1 MATIVKGATFSG
13 TVTEAG
19 MHALIESAT
28 ISDIDRASMRTT
40 DITVATQSPSAPA
53 SPTANEV
60 WQIYPS
66 NGLVS
71 YDLANARWAEA
82 LPTIRRYTNE
92 AGTAITAGNTLMTD
106 GGGTLTQL
114 SLMKATSA
122 AGTKLIGV
130 ALNDVAAGGVGWC
143 VIAGSA
149 LVSCVGTVTAGESV
163 RQSSTDGAVESVA
176 VGSGVGWQFFGSAI
190 GNSSGGFVWVT
201 LRR

>member
-1 MATIVKGATFSG
+1 MATIVKGTTFSG
-13 TVTEAG
+13 SVTAGG
-19 MHALIESAT
+19 MHAMVESAT
-28 ISDIDRASMRTT
+28 IANIDRASMRTT
-40 DITVATQSPSAPA
+40 EITVATQSPSAPA

-71 YDLANARWAEA
+71 YDIANSRWSDA

-114 SLMKATSA
+114 SLQKATSA
-122 AGTKLIGV
+122 AGLKLIGV
-130 ALNDVAAGGVGWC
+130 ALNDVAAGAVGWC
-143 VIAGSA
+143 VIAGPA
-149 LVSCVGTVTAGESV
+149 LVACIGTVTAGESV
-163 RQSSTDGAVESVA
+163 KQSSTDGAVESVA
-176 VGSGVGWQFFGSAI
+176 LGSGVGWQFFGSAI